1 MRLNFVK
8 SDLFRFEAYVIKDLT
23 HDVVLGRDFLQEYC
37 LKLDFIETTAE
48 FSHPEDPLPFPD
60 GFGDWIWM
68 LKLMLIVFCLY
79 IPITLLLFL
88 PNLQ

>member
-8 SDLFRFEAYVIKDLT
+8 SDVFRFEAYVIKDLT

-37 LKLDFIETTAE
+37 LKLDFIENTAE

-60 GFGDWIWM
+60 GFGD
-68 LKLMLIVFCLY
+68 
-79 IPITLLLFL
+79 
-88 PNLQ
+88 